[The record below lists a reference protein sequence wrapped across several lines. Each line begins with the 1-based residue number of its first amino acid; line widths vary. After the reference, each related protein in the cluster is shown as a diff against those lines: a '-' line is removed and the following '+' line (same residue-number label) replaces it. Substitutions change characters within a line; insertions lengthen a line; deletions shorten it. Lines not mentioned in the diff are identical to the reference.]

1 MVHMISYFLR
11 GLTNLRENE
20 LAGLFQGDLA
30 QVNELVKVG
39 FDTPPLFELIIW
51 ILRGASSEEKV
62 GQVFTG
68 LSNKWG

>member
-39 FDTPPLFELIIW
+39 FDTL
-51 ILRGASSEEKV
+51 LRGASSEEKV